1 MEVGALKENEL
12 NLIQTFAE
20 GILDSIATIKAG
32 VQQVKGF
39 LLKIND
45 ENNIE
50 IIKEVNVNV
59 E

>member
-20 GILDSIATIKAG
+20 GILDSVATIRAG
-32 VQQVKGF
+32 IQQVKGF

-45 ENNIE
+45 ENNVE
-50 IIKEVNVNV
+50 IIREVDIDVK
-59 E
+59 

>member
-1 MEVGALKENEL
+1 MEVAALKENEL

-20 GILDSIATIKAG
+20 GILDSIATMKAG

-39 LLKIND
+39 LLRINE

-50 IIKEVNVNV
+50 IVQRIDANVQ
-59 E
+59 